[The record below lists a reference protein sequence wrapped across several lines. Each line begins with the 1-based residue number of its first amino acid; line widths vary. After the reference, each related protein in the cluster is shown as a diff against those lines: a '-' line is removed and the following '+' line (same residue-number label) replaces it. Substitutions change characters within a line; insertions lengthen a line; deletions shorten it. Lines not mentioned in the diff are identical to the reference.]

1 MGSRPRD
8 PGPAPHDPAS
18 AALVTDSSG
27 ESLRSHGPSASSPAT
42 TPLRR
47 ARARPRVDLHF
58 VGPLRPECR
67 VPSIL
72 EAIKPPVGRRAVASL
87 EPHAPRWLPRMTR
100 VRAGRAK
107 RLSWQSGGG
116 YDRNRV
122 EPRTWSA
129 CSQRLSGNDSL
140 DPQGL
145 MATAESV
152 SVRLFG
158 ETPSSGATAVGVSS
172 WPVWKSLPD
181 SLSPDAGRTPV

>member
-116 YDRNRV
+116 YDRNLV

-129 CSQRLSGNDSL
+129 CSHQTPAELRSAGPGSRRR
-140 DPQGL
+140 DPSHPSAIEKPSNL
-145 MATAESV
+145 IRTKEPIMSV
-152 SVRLFG
+152 NVLY
-158 ETPSSGATAVGVSS
+158 
-172 WPVWKSLPD
+172 
-181 SLSPDAGRTPV
+181 RTS